1 MLTPLVSIPLFALSI
16 PGGIGGVAIWI
27 IIVAAIVAIVFIA
40 CRAMEIPIPGWVI
53 KVLWILVIAAVCIWA
68 VKFLMSL

>member
-1 MLTPLVSIPLFALSI
+1 MLTLFSIPLFALSV

-27 IIVAAIVAIVFIA
+27 IIVAAVVAVVFIA
-40 CRAMEIPIPGWVI
+40 CKAMGIAIPDWVI